1 MIRQGFSVGD
11 KRWYVMGY
19 YDVKTEKDFE
29 EVRIALLSSGCDKG
43 LVEDAVENLR
53 LKDSGFTFTNK
64 KEKNSIIFVSEST
77 SPEQAY
83 DTIQHELKHVVEHI
97 SEAYGV
103 DPSGEESAYLQGE
116 IARNMFKATA
126 FLYCPYCNGKNFYRH
141 DG

>member
-19 YDVKTEKDFE
+19 YDVKTENDFE
-29 EVRIALLSSGCDKG
+29 EVRIALLSSGCDEG

-83 DTIQHELKHVVEHI
+83 DTIQHELKHGVEHI
-97 SEAYGV
+97 S
-103 DPSGEESAYLQGE
+103 
-116 IARNMFKATA
+116 
-126 FLYCPYCNGKNFYRH
+126 
-141 DG
+141 